1 MPRTS
6 VRLRRLLPTR
16 PLRVLALP
24 FRGLAQ
30 PLGIKSL
37 PTLFNGEW
45 IWVPSQIWQG
55 ARVRYEPYMAEL
67 LPQYLH
73 QGDTFLDIGANFG
86 FWSLFAGRIVG
97 PSGRVIAC
105 EPAPEVYRVL
115 AQSSSRYKVV
125 TPLHMG
131 LGSRDAVVAFA
142 AQGTSECSSFCRE
155 VTLNSQ
161 HWKPRVSVVDVPV
174 TMRRVDSIV
183 EELELRPTVM
193 KIDVEGFELE
203 VLKGA
208 RETLENH
215 SCPLFIEVHPYQ
227 LGLSGGSED
236 SLRKLLAAHGYRWRV
251 IHRNPNTLYTL
262 LATKESAASSGI
274 RYGSEM

>member
-1 MPRTS
+1 MA
-6 VRLRRLLPTR
+6 RLLP
-16 PLRVLALP
+16 
-24 FRGLAQ
+24 
-30 PLGIKSL
+30 
-37 PTLFNGEW
+37 E
-45 IWVPSQIWQG
+45 
-55 ARVRYEPYMAEL
+55 
-67 LPQYLH
+67 YLH
-73 QGDTFLDIGANFG
+73 QGDTFLDVGANFG
-86 FWSLFAGRIVG
+86 FWSLYAGRIVG
-97 PSGRVIAC
+97 PCGRVIAC

-115 AQSSSRYKVV
+115 VESAKRCDVVV
-125 TPLHMG
+125 TPLHVG

-174 TMRRVDSIV
+174 AMRRVDSMV

-208 RETLENH
+208 RDTLEH
-215 SCPLFIEVHPYQ
+215 HGCALFIEVHPYQ

-236 SLRKLLAAHGYRWRV
+236 SLRELLAADTVG
-251 IHRNPNTLYTL
+251 P
-262 LATKESAASSGI
+262 
-274 RYGSEM
+274 